1 MGNRTFVFAIILF
14 LIVTN
19 VSCAPQ
25 REIHEDVIDKS
36 PSVTVKPLPMSERIT
51 VAISRFS
58 NETHYGS
65 GLFTDEYGDRIGKQ
79 ASDSLARQLL
89 ATQRFVVVERQ
100 DIDRLQAEAELMG
113 EDEDQFRKQLKGVDA
128 LILGSVVELGRETTG
143 KSWMVGASKT
153 QRARARV
160 VLRMVDPDTGEV
172 FYATD
177 GSGDAALTS
186 TNTLGF
192 GGQAG
197 FDSTLEG
204 KAIEA
209 AIVNMMNNIT
219 VTLETHGRASQ
230 TR

>member
-1 MGNRTFVFAIILF
+1 MKNRAFVFVFIFALT
-14 LIVTN
+14 LIN
-19 VSCAPQ
+19 ISCAPE
-25 REIHEDVIDKS
+25 RAIHEDVIDKG
-36 PSVTVKPLPMSERIT
+36 PSVTVRPLPMADRIT
-51 VAISRFS
+51 VAIARFS

-65 GLFTDEYGDRIGKQ
+65 GLFRDEYGDRIGKQ

-89 ATQRFVVVERQ
+89 ATQRFIVVERQ

-113 EDEDQFRKQLKGVDA
+113 EEIDQFRSQLKGVDA

-160 VLRMVDPDTGEV
+160 VLRMVDPHSGEV

-177 GSGDAALTS
+177 GSGDATLTS
-186 TNTLGF
+186 KNTLGF

-209 AIVNMMNNIT
+209 AIVNMMNNVT
-219 VTLETHGRASQ
+219 ATLETHGRASQ

>member
-1 MGNRTFVFAIILF
+1 MKSRAFFFVFILALALASF
-14 LIVTN
+14 
-19 VSCAPQ
+19 SCAPQ
-25 REIHEDVIDKS
+25 RAIHEDVIDKG
-36 PSVTVKPLPMSERIT
+36 PSVTVMPLPMAERIT
-51 VAISRFS
+51 VAIARFS

-65 GLFTDEYGDRIGKQ
+65 GLFRDEYGDRVGKQ

-89 ATQRFVVVERQ
+89 ATQRFIVVERQ

-113 EDEDQFRKQLKGVDA
+113 EEKDQFRKQLKGVDA

-160 VLRMVDPDTGEV
+160 VLRMVNPRSGEV
-172 FYATD
+172 FYAND
-177 GSGDAALTS
+177 GSGDATLTS
-186 TNTLGF
+186 KNTLGF

-209 AIVNMMNNIT
+209 AIVNMMNNVT
-219 VTLETHGRASQ
+219 ATLETHGRASR

>member
-1 MGNRTFVFAIILF
+1 MKNRTFIFVFILV
-14 LIVTN
+14 LVVANI
-19 VSCAPQ
+19 SCAPQ
-25 REIHEDVIDKS
+25 RAINEDVIDKG
-36 PSVTVKPLPMSERIT
+36 PSVTVRPLPMAERIT
-51 VAISRFS
+51 VAIARFS

-65 GLFTDEYGDRIGKQ
+65 GLFRDEYGDRVGKQ

-89 ATQRFVVVERQ
+89 ATQRFIVVERQ

-113 EDEDQFRKQLKGVDA
+113 EEKDQFRKQLKGVDA

-160 VLRMVDPDTGEV
+160 VLRMVDPRSGEV

-177 GSGDAALTS
+177 GSGDATLTS
-186 TNTLGF
+186 KNTLGF

-209 AIVNMMNNIT
+209 AIVNMMNNVT
-219 VTLETHGRASQ
+219 ATLETHGRSSQ